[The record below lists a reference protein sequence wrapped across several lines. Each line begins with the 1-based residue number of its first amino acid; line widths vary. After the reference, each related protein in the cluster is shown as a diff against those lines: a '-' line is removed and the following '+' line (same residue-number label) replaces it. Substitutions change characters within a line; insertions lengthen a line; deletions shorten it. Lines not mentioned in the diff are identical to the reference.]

1 MAPIVYAGTSGQGAW
16 YSTDLGETW
25 KRPLRGW
32 AGMYLESRVWA
43 LAAHPQEPRF
53 VYAGTETGIYRWD
66 VNERLWTHLP
76 SPMDTMQVW
85 SLTMHPKNPA
95 VLYAGTRPAALFR
108 SSDAGRTWDR
118 IGVEFSPTCEFI
130 FHPRVTTLFFDP
142 TDERTLWAG
151 AEIDGV
157 RRSTDSGRTWQTCNN
172 GLPTL
177 DIHGMAVVQNGSKAV
192 FATTNEGLFR
202 SEDNGASWRHLR
214 LNSTWQYTRTIWPRA
229 DGKGTVFLTN
239 GDGPPGSTGR
249 LWRSRDYGATWED
262 AGLPPVL
269 NSTPWCIATNAADP
283 NLIFVCSNLGQFFR
297 STDGGETWRKL
308 ARELGEVRALMW
320 TA

>member
-157 RRSTDSGRTWQTCNN
+157 RRSTEDGPGRPATTDSRRSTFMVWPLSRTAPKPSSP
-172 GLPTL
+172 LPTK
-177 DIHGMAVVQNGSKAV
+177 GCSVVKITG
-192 FATTNEGLFR
+192 
-202 SEDNGASWRHLR
+202 H
-214 LNSTWQYTRTIWPRA
+214 
-229 DGKGTVFLTN
+229 
-239 GDGPPGSTGR
+239 PGVTS
-249 LWRSRDYGATWED
+249 
-262 AGLPPVL
+262 V
-269 NSTPWCIATNAADP
+269 
-283 NLIFVCSNLGQFFR
+283 
-297 STDGGETWRKL
+297 
-308 ARELGEVRALMW
+308 
-320 TA
+320 